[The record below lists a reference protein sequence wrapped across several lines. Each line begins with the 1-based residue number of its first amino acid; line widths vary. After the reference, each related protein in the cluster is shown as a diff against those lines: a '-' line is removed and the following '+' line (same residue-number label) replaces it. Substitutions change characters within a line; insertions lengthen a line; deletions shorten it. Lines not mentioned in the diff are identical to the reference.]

1 MLVLDASRATA
12 DELPASHQLVTTWH
26 RDIVRLFDKAERQ
39 HQHSVA
45 LQVFGGKPVPV
56 LCTYGLYRAHCR
68 VYKGFTGCFTA
79 ANRSLGARVSDGIQ
93 GVKGSG
99 FGEFT

>member
-45 LQVFGGKPVPV
+45 LQVFGCSVENPCRSCVRMDSTGHTAESTRV
-56 LCTYGLYRAHCR
+56 LR
-68 VYKGFTGCFTA
+68 
-79 ANRSLGARVSDGIQ
+79 NVSRRLTDL
-93 GVKGSG
+93 
-99 FGEFT
+99 